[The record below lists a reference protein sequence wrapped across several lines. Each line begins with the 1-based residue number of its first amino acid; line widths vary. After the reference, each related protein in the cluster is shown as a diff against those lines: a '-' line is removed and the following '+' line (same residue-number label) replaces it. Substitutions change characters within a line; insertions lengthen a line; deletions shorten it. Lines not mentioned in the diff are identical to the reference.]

1 MLLQTALVRSPH
13 PLAFLSLSPGYL
25 KRKLAVVHNFKETL
39 YGNFAATVKSDQFL
53 CQPAKQHFWSTF
65 RADFQSYKHSVK
77 KHVSVTVLVS
87 AMMSAVYN
95 TLFEWKTDKS
105 HPWLKKE
112 QWENP
117 RQGIQANL
125 CSMSRL
131 IQVLQI
137 WSRQCVLYM
146 LSAEARW
153 INWLGPKCSQRFHW
167 HHHVLRHGNVAFIHR
182 LGSGV
187 MPWWE
192 KEGSDTTVW

>member
-53 CQPAKQHFWSTF
+53 CQTAKQHFWSTF
-65 RADFQSYKHSVK
+65 RADFQTFGQKACFCYSSCLSYDVCS
-77 KHVSVTVLVS
+77 LQQ
-87 AMMSAVYN
+87 
-95 TLFEWKTDKS
+95 WKTDKS

-146 LSAEARW
+146 LSAGARW
-153 INWLGPKCSQRFHW
+153 INCLGPKCSQRFHW

-187 MPWWE
+187 MPWQE